1 MKMKKNMSLKREKK
15 NLANPDEYLKIELI
29 SQTHNPWN
37 LRFGLNQVAKFPV
50 ILMLKDETQNKY
62 QFKEIHYSKW
72 AIETIQTPPWS

>member
-37 LRFGLNQVAKFPV
+37 LSFGLNQVAKFPV